1 VIGERAADEDESMTF
16 ATSQAK
22 VSTWA
27 GRLLS
32 ALVALALL
40 ADAASVLFSPST
52 THAEFAAAGF
62 DDSAALPLAIV
73 MVVCA
78 ILYAIPRTAVLGAIL
93 VTGFLGGA
101 ICTHFRLGEIGSPPQ
116 IISLVLGLMTWAGL
130 YLRNALVRS
139 LLPFTA

>member
-1 VIGERAADEDESMTF
+1 MTSAASE
-16 ATSQAK
+16 AT
-22 VSTWA
+22 VGIWA

-40 ADAASVLFSPST
+40 ADAASVLFLPSM

-62 DDSAALPLAIV
+62 ADSAALPLGII
-73 MVVCA
+73 MLVCA

-101 ICTHFRLGEIGSPPQ
+101 ICTHFRLREIGSPPQ
-116 IISLVLGLMTWAGL
+116 IVSLVLGLMTWGGL

-139 LLPFTA
+139 LLPFTPS

>member
-1 VIGERAADEDESMTF
+1 MTLAA
-16 ATSQAK
+16 SQAT
-22 VSTWA
+22 VGTWA

-32 ALVALALL
+32 AVVALALL
-40 ADAASVLFSPST
+40 ADAATMLLLPSMM
-52 THAEFAAAGF
+52 HDEIAHAGF
-62 DDSAALPLAIV
+62 ADSAALPLGIITL
-73 MVVCA
+73 VCA

-101 ICTHFRLGEIGSPPQ
+101 ICTHFRLGEISSPPQ

>member
-1 VIGERAADEDESMTF
+1 MTIAA
-16 ATSQAK
+16 SQAA

-40 ADAASVLFSPST
+40 ADAATTLFLPSMM
-52 THAEFAAAGF
+52 HDELAATGF
-62 DDSAALPLAIV
+62 VDSAALPLGIV
-73 MVVCA
+73 MLVCA
-78 ILYAIPRTAVLGAIL
+78 ILYAIRRTAVLGAIL

-116 IISLVLGLMTWAGL
+116 IISVVLGLMTWGGL
-130 YLRNALVRS
+130 YLRSALVRS
-139 LLPFTA
+139 LLPFTPS